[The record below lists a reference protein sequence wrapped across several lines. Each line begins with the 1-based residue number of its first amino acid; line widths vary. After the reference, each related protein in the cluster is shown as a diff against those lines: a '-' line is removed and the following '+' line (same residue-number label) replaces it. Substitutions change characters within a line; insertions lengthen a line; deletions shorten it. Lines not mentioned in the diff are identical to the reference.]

1 MGGLRAST
9 ADLRRLLRVVDP
21 ERCGEPG
28 DELPDS
34 LLTDLAELIPCDEV
48 TVTRLNPARRVWLQ
62 QTLGQLPQDPP
73 EVQALGWASIDAGE
87 RSDTVWYG
95 VDQEQSSDPVHGPL
109 ARRYHAAFLDFVGA
123 TAYTELTVYLPAEG
137 LDHGDVSLLRLSGTR
152 FNEREQM
159 LAWLLRPQLVALNH
173 LHRLGRAGL
182 ADLTQRQLEVL
193 RLVAVGQSNHQISR
207 ALRVS
212 EGTVRKHLENAYE
225 RLQVTSR
232 TEAVARARDL
242 LWAG

>member
-1 MGGLRAST
+1 MSI
-9 ADLRRLLRVVDP
+9 ADLRRLLGVVDP

-28 DELPDS
+28 DELPES
-34 LLTDLAELIPCDEV
+34 LLSDLAELIPCDQV
-48 TVTRLNPARRVWLQ
+48 AFTRLNPVRRIWLE
-62 QTLGQLPQDPP
+62 QTLGRLPEDPP
-73 EVQALGWASIDAGE
+73 EVQVLGWASVDAGE
-87 RSDTVWYG
+87 RSDPVWFG
-95 VDQEQSSDPVHGPL
+95 VVQEQSSDPVHGPL

-123 TAYTELTVYLPAEG
+123 TAYTELTVFLPVEG
-137 LDHGDVSLLRLSGTR
+137 HDYCDVSLLRLSGAR

-159 LAWLLRPQLVALNH
+159 LAWLLRPHLIALNH
-173 LHRLGRAGL
+173 LHRLRRAGL
-182 ADLTQRQLEVL
+182 ADLTPRQLEVL
-193 RLVAVGQSNHQISR
+193 RLVAVGQSNRQISR